1 MNDQIFVN
9 TYIKILNDT
18 LTEAIGKNLVLQAQL
33 EIAKTTAS
41 KVVDLENK
49 IKELTSV
56 SSENGALQNQLN
68 SLKSQLEQANAQVSN
83 KNSHVET
90 FKRELVDARNIIK
103 NLNNEHVVKIESL
116 NKEHAIKVDLLNSEI
131 EMLKRDLE
139 ELKSRKRKKKEALN
153 TLDAFASDN
162 STSILVSETF

>member
-33 EIAKTTAS
+33 EIAKTAAS

-56 SSENGALQNQLN
+56 SSENGALQNQLKT
-68 SLKSQLEQANAQVSN
+68 LKSQLDQANAQVSN
-83 KNSHVET
+83 KNNHVET
-90 FKRELVDARNIIK
+90 FKRELVDARNSIK
-103 NLNNEHVVKIESL
+103 NLQS
-116 NKEHAIKVDLLNSEI
+116 EHALKVELLNAEI
-131 EMLKRDLE
+131 ETLKKNIE
-139 ELKSRKRKKKEALN
+139 ELKSRKKKKKEALN
-153 TLDAFASDN
+153 TLDAFASDDSN
-162 STSILVSETF
+162 SILVSETF